1 MSFWRASRSGFGR
14 WVFPLL
20 LAYAL
25 LIQSVIGTLASTEH
39 SVGVAAGF
47 VCEGSAGTDHGP
59 SDGAGHD
66 ALCCVFGCTA
76 AAAPALLD
84 PPAPFLLTER
94 DTAVSASLRCPTAH
108 RRGRG
113 FSSPLRPGGLRRG
126 SDPSPPIFPLQVLQ
140 ETVMSQTFVS
150 RARPLAVAALFS
162 LTAGSASAHVVLA
175 QKEALPGS
183 YQGTLK
189 VGHGCDGSATTAI
202 KVTIP
207 EGVVGV
213 KPQPKAGWTIAI
225 ETGPYAKAYPMM
237 HGKPATE
244 GVKTITWSGGN
255 LPDAYYDE
263 FVFVSTLTPDVAA
276 RPSISRCSRPARRLH
291 QLGGD
296 AGCRPARAARPP
308 AILKVAQAAAS
319 APAAS
324 AQVKV
329 GDLVLD
335 APWTR
340 ATPAGPRWPRL
351 PQDHQHRQRAG
362 QAAVRQ
368 LRAGGQGRGA

>member
-1 MSFWRASRSGFGR
+1 
-14 WVFPLL
+14 
-20 LAYAL
+20 
-25 LIQSVIGTLASTEH
+25 
-39 SVGVAAGF
+39 
-47 VCEGSAGTDHGP
+47 
-59 SDGAGHD
+59 
-66 ALCCVFGCTA
+66 
-76 AAAPALLD
+76 
-84 PPAPFLLTER
+84 
-94 DTAVSASLRCPTAH
+94 
-108 RRGRG
+108 
-113 FSSPLRPGGLRRG
+113 
-126 SDPSPPIFPLQVLQ
+126 
-140 ETVMSQTFVS
+140 MSQTFVS
-150 RARPLAVAALFS
+150 RARPLAVAALVS

-175 QKEALPGS
+175 QKEAQPGS

-263 FVFVSTLTPDVAA
+263 FVFVSTLTPDVAGQTLYFPVLQTCEKGSTNWA
-276 RPSISRCSRPARRLH
+276 ETPV
-291 QLGGD
+291 
-296 AGCRPARAARPP
+296 AGQPVPPRPP

-319 APAAS
+319 AAAAS

-340 ATPAGPRWPRL
+340 ATPGGAKVAGGFLKITNTGSAPDKLLSASFERAAKGEVHEMSMANGVMTMRELAGGLEIAPGKTVELAPGGYHLMFMDLKQPLKEGEKVKGTLVFEKAGKVDVTFDVRGIGATA
-351 PQDHQHRQRAG
+351 PAAGGMGNMGHQH
-362 QAAVRQ
+362 
-368 LRAGGQGRGA
+368 